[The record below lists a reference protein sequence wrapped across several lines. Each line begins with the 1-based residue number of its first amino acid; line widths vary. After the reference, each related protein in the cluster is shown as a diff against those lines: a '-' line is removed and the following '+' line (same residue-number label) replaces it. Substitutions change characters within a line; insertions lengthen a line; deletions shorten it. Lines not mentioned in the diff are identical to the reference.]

1 MQCKSFSQLYTG
13 ATLKFLFA
21 CYLSATQ
28 YGGSIFTCENVCLLL
43 ASKRFRFLVR
53 NFALIWDV
61 ILTKTNWMRHLSVA
75 RLRLFSFRRCQEH
88 KNTSKNHLSY
98 SKYWVP
104 MYYGGG
110 EIQIKSSFDTISPCF
125 SKSSQGS
132 KVIWSFDDFK
142 FTLSITITFSGVKIV

>member
-1 MQCKSFSQLYTG
+1 MRGPEHLVYHG
-13 ATLKFLFA
+13 RATLKYLFA
-21 CYLSATQ
+21 CHLSATQ

-88 KNTSKNHLSY
+88 KNTSKNHLCY

-104 MYYGGG
+104 MYYGG
-110 EIQIKSSFDTISPCF
+110 IQIKSSFDTLSLLLKILSRKQGNLMISYP
-125 SKSSQGS
+125 SQLLFL
-132 KVIWSFDDFK
+132 V
-142 FTLSITITFSGVKIV
+142 